1 MSPHTGGGL
10 IEYISTFIFTAD
22 MISLSIIGINAAIG
36 NQTAYL

>member
-22 MISLSIIGINAAIG
+22 MISLNIIINIINADIG
-36 NQTAYL
+36 NQKI